1 MHERAVA
8 SWEQDARSAPGQK
21 ALCTQSHVALLGT
34 EPQLRY
40 CLGAAWSSRVSPFV
54 PNRTGRTPPAI
65 QTVKIKVSLFKLAAS
80 GGGFA
85 VSVDPGTVRDARSPD

>member
-8 SWEQDARSAPGQK
+8 GWEQDARSAPGQK
-21 ALCTQSHVALLGT
+21 ALCTQSHAALLGT

-85 VSVDPGTVRDARSPD
+85 VSVDPGTVRDVRSLD